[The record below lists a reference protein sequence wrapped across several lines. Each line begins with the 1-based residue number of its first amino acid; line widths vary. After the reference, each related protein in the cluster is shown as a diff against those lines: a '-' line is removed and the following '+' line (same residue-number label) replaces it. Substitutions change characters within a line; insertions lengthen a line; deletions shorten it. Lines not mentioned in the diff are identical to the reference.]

1 LAVSR
6 VLKVTAD
13 RMFYAGLDLPVQRL
27 ILYRG
32 YGIAVLSVSAP
43 KYT

>member
-1 LAVSR
+1 MA
-6 VLKVTAD
+6 TAD
-13 RMFYAGLDLPVQRL
+13 QMFYEGLDLPVQWW

-43 KYT
+43 KYTCTRHW